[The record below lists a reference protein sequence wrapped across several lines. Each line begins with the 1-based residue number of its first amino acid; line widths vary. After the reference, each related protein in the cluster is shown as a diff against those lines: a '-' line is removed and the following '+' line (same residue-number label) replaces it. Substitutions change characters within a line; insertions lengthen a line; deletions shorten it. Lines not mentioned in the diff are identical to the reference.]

1 MLLQGL
7 GLKVLDLAVPK
18 LLKDPLKSNK
28 TGWCGTFLTC
38 RWLPFIV
45 PIVEVKNNC
54 TSLDADSAIIKAI
67 KEARDDYVLQ
77 QLYEELYPKIE
88 QFIVQNSGS
97 QAEAADIFQDAV
109 VAFYKQVKKGKFNES
124 YTVSGFVFSVSR
136 NLWYNR
142 VKRRNR
148 QTTLSEETHD
158 MPEAQNVMDD
168 IITEE
173 RERNINQLLE
183 YLEERC
189 RHILIY
195 AIFQKLSMKTISEI
209 MGFRSEDVA
218 KTKHYKC
225 KQKLIKVLKQNPSLK
240 NLILY
245 HD

>member
-1 MLLQGL
+1 M
-7 GLKVLDLAVPK
+7 VL
-18 LLKDPLKSNK
+18 
-28 TGWCGTFLTC
+28 
-38 RWLPFIV
+38 
-45 PIVEVKNNC
+45 IVEAKNNC
-54 TSLDADSAIIKAI
+54 TSLDGDSAIIQAI
-67 KEARDDYVLQ
+67 KEARDDYVLE

-109 VAFYKQVKKGKFNES
+109 VAFYKQVKKGRFNES
-124 YTVSGFVFSVSR
+124 YTISGFVFSISR

-148 QTTLSEETHD
+148 QTPLNEETHD
-158 MPEAQNVMDD
+158 MPEAQNAMDD

-189 RHILIY
+189 RHILVY
-195 AIFQKLSMKTISEI
+195 AIFQKLSMNTISEI
-209 MGFRSEDVA
+209 MGFRSPDVA

>member
-1 MLLQGL
+1 MEDDQAILQ
-7 GLKVLDLAVPK
+7 
-18 LLKDPLKSNK
+18 
-28 TGWCGTFLTC
+28 
-38 RWLPFIV
+38 
-45 PIVEVKNNC
+45 
-54 TSLDADSAIIKAI
+54 AIR
-67 KEARDDYVLQ
+67 EGRDDQVLE
-77 QLYEELYPKIE
+77 QLYYGLYPKVE
-88 QFIVQNSGS
+88 QFILQNSGD

-109 VAFYKQVKKGKFNES
+109 MAFYKQVKKERFKDQ
-124 YTVSGFVFSVSR
+124 YTISGFIFSVSR

-142 VKRRNR
+142 IKRKSR
-148 QTTLSEETHD
+148 QTALNEETHD
-158 MPEAQNVMDD
+158 VPEFQNVMDD
-168 IITEE
+168 LISEE
-173 RERNINQLLE
+173 REHNINTLLS

-195 AIFQKLSMKTISEI
+195 AIFYKYSMKAICGL